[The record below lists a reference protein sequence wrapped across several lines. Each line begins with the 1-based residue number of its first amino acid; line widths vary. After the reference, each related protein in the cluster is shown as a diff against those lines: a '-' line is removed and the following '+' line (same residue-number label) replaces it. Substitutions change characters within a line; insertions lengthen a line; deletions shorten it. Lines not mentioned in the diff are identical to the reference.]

1 MSKIK
6 EDLRSAKDKDSK
18 GKSASNWS
26 SKNDGKGST
35 VKSRSK
41 KMALVKPMN
50 KTSVAGYGNSE
61 SSGALSGYR
70 LSSRRG
76 GLPMSA
82 TAAAVK
88 EHKNGADSSPKRH
101 DLEPCCPALGRQRSY
116 FGRV

>member
-6 EDLRSAKDKDSK
+6 EYLRSAKDKDSK

-61 SSGALSGYR
+61 SSGA
-70 LSSRRG
+70 
-76 GLPMSA
+76 
-82 TAAAVK
+82 
-88 EHKNGADSSPKRH
+88 
-101 DLEPCCPALGRQRSY
+101 
-116 FGRV
+116 